1 MADANTTMTPA
12 AAAPAQQG
20 VAIDQKDVHEWVGR
34 FNAALADTKT
44 ITANATADAR
54 PWSEGFFACFNP
66 IDTCAI
72 TCCLP
77 CVTFGKTHHR
87 IRKDSNLHGYNF
99 VNASRIDIR
108 NKYNLQGS
116 FVTDLLTSCCC
127 GCCSIIQQDKEA
139 AVREKEIHE
148 KEQGYGKVQ
157 GMEYGSA

>member
-1 MADANTTMTPA
+1 MAEPQANGNTTTPTT
-12 AAAPAQQG
+12 APAQQG
-20 VAIDQKDVHEWVGR
+20 VVDQKDVNEWVGR

-44 ITANATADAR
+44 ITANATPDAR
-54 PWSEGFFACFNP
+54 PWSEGFFSCFNP

-87 IRKDSNLHGYNF
+87 IRKDSNLQGYNF

-108 NKYNLQGS
+108 NKYNLQGD
-116 FVTDLLTSCCC
+116 F
-127 GCCSIIQQDKEA
+127 QDKEA

-148 KEQGYGKVQ
+148 KQGYGKVQ
-157 GMEYGSA
+157 GMEYGAA